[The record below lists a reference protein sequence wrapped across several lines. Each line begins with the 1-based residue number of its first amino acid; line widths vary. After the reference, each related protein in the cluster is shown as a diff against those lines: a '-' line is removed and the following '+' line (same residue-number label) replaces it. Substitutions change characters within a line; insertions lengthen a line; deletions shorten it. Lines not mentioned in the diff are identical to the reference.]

1 MIKLIAKQLRIH
13 QWTKNFL
20 IFLPVFL
27 AHVDFDLELVKI
39 LILGFIAFSFT
50 ASSVYILNDIFD
62 LESDKKHPE
71 KKKRPIASGL
81 IDLNIAYSILL
92 FLLVSGLL
100 LSFSINIKLFFILL
114 FYLLSNFAYTL
125 YFKNFVILDIIFLTL
140 FYTIRVISGH
150 IIGLNEFPSSP
161 WLISFIIFFFFSLG
175 AVKRYSDILL
185 MLKNQSSSSMERG
198 YQLHDRTLIMAIGIS
213 SGLISALIVVL
224 YTSSEIVSKMYKNP
238 IFLVA
243 LVPFIIYWISR
254 LWILASR
261 GNIKK
266 DPVFFTLRDTI
277 SYIVLFLCILIIF
290 ISKYY

>member
-224 YTSSEIVSKMYKNP
+224 YTSS
-238 IFLVA
+238 
-243 LVPFIIYWISR
+243 
-254 LWILASR
+254 
-261 GNIKK
+261 
-266 DPVFFTLRDTI
+266 
-277 SYIVLFLCILIIF
+277 
-290 ISKYY
+290 